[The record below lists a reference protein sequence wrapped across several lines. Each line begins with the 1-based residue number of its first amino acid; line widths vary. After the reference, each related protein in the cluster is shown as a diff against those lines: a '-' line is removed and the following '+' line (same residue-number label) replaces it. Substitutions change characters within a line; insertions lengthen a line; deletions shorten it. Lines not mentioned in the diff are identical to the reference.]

1 MKTILEQE
9 NKTDKN
15 QQYMKHLE
23 GVKKDGKSDDN
34 TCMEMAETKANIEE
48 RILEFIEKF
57 SWT

>member
-9 NKTDKN
+9 NKKDKN
-15 QQYMKHLE
+15 QQCMKHLE
-23 GVKKDGKSDDN
+23 GVKKDRKSDDN

-57 SWT
+57 S